1 MEEAFDVS
9 AQGDV
14 SAGILPGCSRSMEVT
29 KASWL
34 KDAKMFAE
42 IGFGIVKTLNG
53 EDHSMT
59 SEWKARSA
67 DPVKFFE

>member
-1 MEEAFDVS
+1 
-9 AQGDV
+9 
-14 SAGILPGCSRSMEVT
+14 MEVT